1 MFLLLLLS
9 FVFFSFSL
17 FDKIVMKTF
26 IVDEARQRLT
36 GPKERKRERQSRSK
50 EIRTIVK
57 TVSWFDENKS
67 SCVTKIIVYLLCLD
81 KKRWIYSNYLFVQ
94 KNFCLKSNCFVN
106 FKTFSLTPFD
116 IFLKSQ
122 FSHPCKFWKLW
133 AKIL

>member
-1 MFLLLLLS
+1 MLLLLS

-67 SCVTKIIVYLLCLD
+67 SCVTKIIVYLLCLN
-81 KKRWIYSNYLFVQ
+81 KKIWIYLNYLFVQ
-94 KNFCLKSNCFVN
+94 WHFCLKSVCFVN
-106 FKTFSLTPFD
+106 SLTFSQTTID
-116 IFLKSQ
+116 IVLKSQ
-122 FSHPCKFWKLW
+122 FSHPCKFWTL
-133 AKIL
+133 LS